1 MIFEKLVRIPHERVA
16 ILIGKRGTIKSQIER
31 KCNVQLDINSTTG
44 EILIVHVETPD
55 AHMHD
60 TNVHLGNM
68 LDNTPDTTLDNTPD
82 TTLDNTPDTTLDNT
96 PDTTLDNTPDTTLD
110 NTPDTT
116 LDNTPDTNND
126 YNDGHKDDLFLPFK
140 AVEIVM
146 AIGRGFTPDVALT
159 LLKNENSLFVI
170 NLTEFAG
177 KSRSS
182 IERIKGRVI
191 GERGRARKNMEQL
204 SKTHISVY
212 GKTVSIIGAGGG
224 LMRAVDAVR
233 AISCGSTHGA
243 VYNKLEV
250 ANRHQKQQ
258 RMILWEDD
266 DRYGSD

>member
-60 TNVHLGNM
+60 TNVHLGN
-68 LDNTPDTTLDNTPD
+68 
-82 TTLDNTPDTTLDNT
+82 
-96 PDTTLDNTPDTTLD
+96 TLD

>member
-44 EILIVHVETPD
+44 EILIVHVEAPD

-68 LDNTPDTTLDNTPD
+68 
-82 TTLDNTPDTTLDNT
+82 
-96 PDTTLDNTPDTTLD
+96 LDNTPDTTLD

>member
-68 LDNTPDTTLDNTPD
+68 
-82 TTLDNTPDTTLDNT
+82 
-96 PDTTLDNTPDTTLD
+96 LDNTPDTTLD